1 MARSRSRRRRNRW
14 FIAVLAF
21 VVLILF
27 ITASVMYVNYIYSD
41 ERKKEADILQRAQQE
56 VPLTEV
62 NGIEKSIWDEVVY
75 VINGVNQ
82 EGKAVWVWVFPDRVT
97 SIPVA
102 DSVDKDTVKA
112 NIYQAYSDARIVR
125 LLPGYKDNQYVWQAF
140 VQRKD
145 EKGTRRYFYQ
155 FYSFSDGSP
164 LGEIYGLPNQ

>member
-14 FIAVLAF
+14 FIAVMAF
-21 VVLILF
+21 VVLILL
-27 ITASVMYVNYIYSD
+27 IAASVMYVNYIYSD
-41 ERKKEADILQRAQQE
+41 ERVKEADILQRAQQE

-62 NGIEKSIWDEVVY
+62 NGIEKSVWDEVVY

-97 SIPVA
+97 STPVS
-102 DSVDKDTVKA
+102 DSVDKETVKA
-112 NIYQAYSDARIVR
+112 NIHQAYPDVRIVR

-140 VQRKD
+140 VRRPD

-155 FYSFSDGSP
+155 FYSFSDGAS